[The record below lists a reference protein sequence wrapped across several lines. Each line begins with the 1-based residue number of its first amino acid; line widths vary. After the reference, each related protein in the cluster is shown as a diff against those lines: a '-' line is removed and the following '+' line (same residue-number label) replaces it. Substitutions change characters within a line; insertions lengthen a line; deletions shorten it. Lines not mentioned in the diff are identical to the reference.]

1 MENIL
6 FQEVITLDK
15 KHSKKIGIEN
25 FFLIKKIFEL
35 SEKGEKI
42 TQKLIVSETEGYI
55 KKPVSNLNE
64 LKKLG
69 ILEIF
74 ESQFLLN
81 LENLEKFLKN
91 SENTTETLTLKKI
104 AGNKINKREEK
115 ITQCVDWIMEET
127 PFNSDELRNL
137 IREFVLYRIKKPFS
151 ELACRTNGEKLRNY
165 SNGNENIAIEIVKK
179 AVASSWQAFY
189 DLNEKEKRNLLN
201 NTQTL
206 FNINQQNNDIDEDI
220 IMALKKLGEKNSK

>member
-6 FQEVITLDK
+6 FQEIISLNK
-15 KHSKKIGIEN
+15 EYSKKIGLEN
-25 FFLIKKIFEL
+25 VFIIKKIFEL
-35 SEKGEKI
+35 SEEGKKI
-42 TQKLIVSETEGYI
+42 TQNLIVSETEGYI
-55 KKPVSNLNE
+55 KKTVSNLNE

-81 LENLEKFLKN
+81 LENLEEFLKN

-104 AGNKINKREEK
+104 AGNKINKKEEK

-137 IREFVLYRIKKPFS
+137 VREFVLYRIKKPFS

-189 DLNEKEKRNLLN
+189 DLNEKEKQKLLN
-201 NTQTL
+201 SNNQTL
-206 FNINQQNNDIDEDI
+206 FNNSQKPADDITL
-220 IMALKKLGEKNSK
+220 ALKKLGVE